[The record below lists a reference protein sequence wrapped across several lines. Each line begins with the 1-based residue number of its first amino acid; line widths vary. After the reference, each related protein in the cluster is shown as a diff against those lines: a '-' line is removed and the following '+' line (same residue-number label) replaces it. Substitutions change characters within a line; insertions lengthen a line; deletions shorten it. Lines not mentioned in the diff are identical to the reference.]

1 MRGRLAI
8 APQSALNQSVQL
20 ALRFARYRGASW
32 NPTKAMKILLV
43 EDDRLLSQQIAQA
56 LRDQNFAVDV
66 AMDGEDGRHLG
77 ETEAY
82 DVAILDLGLPKVPGP
97 AVLRAW
103 RQAGRQ
109 LPVLILTA
117 RDGWSDKVDGFK
129 AGADDYLTKPF
140 RVEELI
146 MRLRALVR
154 RFAGHAAPRIV
165 CGALAFDAQTGVF
178 ERDGLP
184 LKLTALEWRV
194 LECLMLHKGALVERA
209 ALTDKVYEGDVGTDS
224 NSLEVIIAR
233 LRRKIGRDAI
243 ETSRGR
249 GYMLVE
255 RPA

>member
-1 MRGRLAI
+1 
-8 APQSALNQSVQL
+8 
-20 ALRFARYRGASW
+20 
-32 NPTKAMKILLV
+32 MKVLLV
-43 EDDRLLSQQIAQA
+43 EDDSALAEQIAAA
-56 LRDQNFAVDV
+56 LREENFAVDI
-66 AMDGEDGRHLG
+66 AADGVDGQHMG

-82 DVAILDLGLPKVPGP
+82 DVAVLDLGLPRIPGA

-103 RQAGRQ
+103 RKAGRQ

-117 RDGWSDKVDGFK
+117 RDGWTDKVDGFK

-154 RFAGHAAPRIV
+154 RSAGHATPKIT
-165 CGALAFDAQTGVF
+165 CGSVSFDAQTGVF
-178 ERDGLP
+178 ELDGLP

-194 LECLMLHKGALVERA
+194 LECLILRKDVVIERGE
-209 ALTDKVYEGDVGTDS
+209 LTEKVYQGDVGTDS

-243 ETSRGR
+243 ETVRGR
-249 GYMLVE
+249 GYRLTAAS
-255 RPA
+255 PA